1 MHFLPGSRTD
11 PRVTLRAMSLSTLGI
26 ATVVLRLLS
35 RVVPVVLE
43 VLDDQN
49 EIIDPEAVTEIVV
62 RKVQE
67 DGGVQVGAVTA
78 RTLSLLV
85 AGVVSLAMDLRGRS

>member
-1 MHFLPGSRTD
+1 
-11 PRVTLRAMSLSTLGI
+11 MSLSTLGI